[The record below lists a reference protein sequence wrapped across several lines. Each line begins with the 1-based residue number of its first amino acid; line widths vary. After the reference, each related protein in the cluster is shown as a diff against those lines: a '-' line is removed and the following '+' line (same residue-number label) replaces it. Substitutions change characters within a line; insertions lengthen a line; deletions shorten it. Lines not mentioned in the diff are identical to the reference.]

1 VISNPAITSK
11 ILEANSEVAYYLRKV
26 IEQLD
31 PEKVILFGS
40 KAKGEAN
47 EYSDTDLAVLGVRRF
62 DTTQIF
68 GAVDIVEYENAPD
81 TLKEKIQSEGILLYE
96 KGNGKGA

>member
-1 VISNPAITSK
+1 MISNPAITSK